1 MVEAGRG
8 CGHFHVTWIPS
19 SSWISERGEACPK
32 ILSSARRISPDTI
45 YIVCNQGHRFY
56 VGASRQEN
64 GEQGRILPEPAPCN
78 TAPAI
83 ALAAFSA
90 REQGEPLLLVLPSD
104 HILKDDNIFANS
116 IYEAC
121 TVAEQ
126 GSIITFGIVPTGPK
140 TGFSYILQGTAI
152 APGILSIERFV
163 GKPDVPSAEICPKRA
178 ATRGTAG
185 CSCSRHLLY
194 LHELQRYA
202 SEIYTTCEQA
212 WKTYH

>member
-1 MVEAGRG
+1 MQTMYMV
-8 CGHFHVTWIPS
+8 S
-19 SSWISERGEACPK
+19 GE
-32 ILSSARRISPDTI
+32 I
-45 YIVCNQGHRFY
+45 RFY

>member
-8 CGHFHVTWIPS
+8 CGHFHVTCIPS

-104 HILKDDNIFANS
+104 HILRMTTYLRTPYTKPARLRNRGASSRLASFLPDRKQDSVIS
-116 IYEAC
+116 C
-121 TVAEQ
+121 K
-126 GSIITFGIVPTGPK
+126 GP
-140 TGFSYILQGTAI
+140 
-152 APGILSIERFV
+152 P
-163 GKPDVPSAEICPKRA
+163 
-178 ATRGTAG
+178 
-185 CSCSRHLLY
+185 
-194 LHELQRYA
+194 
-202 SEIYTTCEQA
+202 
-212 WKTYH
+212 